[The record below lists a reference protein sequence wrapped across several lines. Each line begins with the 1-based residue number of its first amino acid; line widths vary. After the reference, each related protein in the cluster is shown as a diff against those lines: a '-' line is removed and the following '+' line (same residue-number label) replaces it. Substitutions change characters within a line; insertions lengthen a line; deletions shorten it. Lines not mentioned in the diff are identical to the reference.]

1 MCFFEDKTAEFKS
14 SIATNDTNL
23 DRVLL
28 RKLEDITAPLADDKS
43 QVFTYLIWLSPK
55 PDDKD
60 NRLMSVYLSAD
71 DLEKGKRTSGK
82 PAKILRKILPDNP
95 NINFEAFAVWFKE
108 TYFLAT
114 QGLVFK
120 SSKNRKDFAKVYT
133 MKQASASDPRLG
145 CSRKSLA
152 ASCMRYSF
160 DHLIC
165 HPTEIYGSGDFEIVW
180 IENSQEQLLARAVIC
195 TRNGRYAN
203 APIYT
208 NSNLAADMLET
219 EIANRKQACEQP
231 DKVSWI
237 NAELLRIENHDCD
250 ELIAPYFD
258 NYSSAKDLGDK
269 LKISRHGELELTTTT
284 GVISEHEYHCESC
297 NTGLGEY
304 DMHHAHDGTYCE
316 DCFHDQFFYCEA
328 CDEYEPNHAGNEVIG
343 FEGLICDHCVQNSGD
358 IVHTTCNNY
367 AHIDETVYSEYSDEW
382 FLVSDEGDTWFT
394 SSIDDEI
401 YSIDELAKLPIDA
414 MLTHEQAIDSGHWLV
429 TGKKSIVWK
438 TRHRFYNLTSFNGIE
453 GEGRHIENLE
463 RVYILKPWLEL
474 HDCPLEGTIVV
485 NNQLGLPLEYSAAA

>member
-1 MCFFEDKTAEFKS
+1 MCFFKDKTEQFKS
-14 SIATNDTNL
+14 SLATNDTSL

-28 RKLEDITAPLADDKS
+28 RKLEDITSPLTDDKS
-43 QVFTYLIWLSPK
+43 QAFTYLIWLSPK

-82 PAKILRKILPDNP
+82 PAKILRKILPIGSSVD
-95 NINFEAFAVWFKE
+95 FEAFAVWFKE

-114 QGLVFK
+114 QGLVLK

-180 IENSQEQLLARAVIC
+180 IENSQQQLLARAVVC

-208 NSNLAADMLET
+208 NSNLAADMLEA
-219 EIANRKQACEQP
+219 EITKRKQACEQP
-231 DKVSWI
+231 DKATWI
-237 NAELLRIENHDCD
+237 NAELLRIENHNCD

-269 LKISRHGELELTTTT
+269 LKISRHGDLELTTTS

-304 DMHHAHDGTYCE
+304 DMHYAQDSCYCE

-328 CDEYEPNHAGNEVIG
+328 CEEYEPNHDGNEVIG
-343 FEGLICDHCVQNSGD
+343 FEGLICDHCVQTAHD
-358 IVHTTCNNY
+358 IVYTTCGNY
-367 AHIDETVYSEYSDEW
+367 AHIDETVFSEHSDEW
-382 FLVSDEGDTWFT
+382 FLISDEGDTWFV

-429 TGKKSIVWK
+429 IGKKSIVWK

-463 RVYILKPWLEL
+463 RVYVLKPWLEL

-485 NNQLGLPLEYSAAA
+485 DNQLDLFEVAAA

>member
-1 MCFFEDKTAEFKS
+1 MCFFKDKTEQFKS
-14 SIATNDTNL
+14 SLATNDTSL

-60 NRLMSVYLSAD
+60 SRLMSIYLSAD

-82 PAKILRKILPDNP
+82 PAKILRKILPIGSSVD
-95 NINFEAFAVWFKE
+95 FEAFAVWFKE

-114 QGLVFK
+114 QGLVLK
-120 SSKNRKDFAKVYT
+120 SSKNRKDFARVYT

-160 DHLIC
+160 DHLAC

-231 DKVSWI
+231 DKATWI
-237 NAELLRIENHDCD
+237 NAELLRIENHNSD

-269 LKISRHGELELTTTT
+269 LKISKYGDLELTTTS
-284 GVISEHEYHCESC
+284 GVISEYEYHCESC

-304 DMHHAHDGTYCE
+304 DMHHAQDGTYCE
-316 DCFHDQFFYCEA
+316 DCFHDQFFYCEG
-328 CDEYEPNHAGNEVIG
+328 CDEYEPNHNGNEVIG
-343 FEGLICDHCVQNSGD
+343 FEGLICEYCCHSGSGD
-358 IVHTTCNNY
+358 IIHTTCGNY
-367 AHIDETVYSEYSDEW
+367 AHIDETVYSEHSDEW
-382 FLVSDEGDTWFT
+382 FLVNDENDTWFT
-394 SSIDDEI
+394 SDVDGEVYSMDEKA
-401 YSIDELAKLPIDA
+401 ELPTTAH
-414 MLTHEQAIDSGHWLV
+414 MTHEQAIDSGHWLV
-429 TGKKSIVWK
+429 VGKKSIVWK
-438 TRHRFYNLTSFNGIE
+438 TRHRFYNPHSFNGIE
-453 GEGRHIENLE
+453 GEGRHVENLE
-463 RVYILKPWLEL
+463 RVYVLKPWLEL
-474 HDCPLEGTIVV
+474 HDCPLQGTIVV
-485 NNQLGLPLEYSAAA
+485 DNQLDLFAAA

>member
-1 MCFFEDKTAEFKS
+1 MCFFEDKTTEFKS

-23 DRVLL
+23 NRVLL

-82 PAKILRKILPDNP
+82 PAKILRKILPENP

-165 HPTEIYGSGDFEIVW
+165 HPAEIYGSGDFEIVW
-180 IENSQEQLLARAVIC
+180 IENSQEQLLARAVVC

-208 NSNLAADMLET
+208 NSNLAADMLEA
-219 EIANRKQACEQP
+219 EIAKRKQACEQP

-269 LKISRHGELELTTTT
+269 LKISRHGDLELTTTS

-304 DMHHAHDGTYCE
+304 DMHHASDGGCYCE
-316 DCFHDQFFYCEA
+316 DCFHDQFFYCEGCA
-328 CDEYEPNHAGNEVIG
+328 EYEPNHAGNEVIG
-343 FEGLICDHCVQNSGD
+343 CEGLICDHCIQNSDD
-358 IVHTTCNNY
+358 IVLTTCNNY
-367 AHIDETVYSEYSDEW
+367 AHIDETVYSEYSDEC
-382 FLVSDEGDTWFT
+382 FLISDEGETWFT
-394 SSIDDEI
+394 SSVDDEF

-429 TGKKSIVWK
+429 IAKRSTVWK
-438 TRHRFYNLTSFNGIE
+438 TRHRFYNLSFDRDGMA

-463 RVYILKPWLEL
+463 RVYVLKPWLEL
-474 HDCPLEGTIVV
+474 HDCPLEGTTVV
-485 NNQLGLPLEYSAAA
+485 DNQLDLFSAA

>member
-1 MCFFEDKTAEFKS
+1 MCFFKDKTEQFKS
-14 SIATNDTNL
+14 SLATNDTSL

-82 PAKILRKILPDNP
+82 PAKILRKILPAGSDV
-95 NINFEAFAVWFKE
+95 NFEAFAVWFKE

-160 DHLIC
+160 DHLVC

-237 NAELLRIENHDCD
+237 NAELLRIENHNCD

-269 LKISRHGELELTTTT
+269 LKISRHGELELTTTS
-284 GVISEHEYHCESC
+284 GVISEHEYHCETC

-316 DCFHDQFFYCEA
+316 DCFYDQFFYCEG
-328 CDEYEPNHAGNEVIG
+328 CDEYEPNHNGNEVIG
-343 FEGLICDHCVQNSGD
+343 YEGLICEYCCHSGSGD
-358 IVHTTCNNY
+358 IVHTTCGNY
-367 AHIDETVYSEYSDEW
+367 AHIEETVYSEHSDEW
-382 FLVSDEGDTWFT
+382 FLVGDEGDTWFT
-394 SSIDDEI
+394 SDVDGEV
-401 YSIDELAKLPIDA
+401 YSIDEKAELPTTA
-414 MLTHEQAIDSGHWLV
+414 HMTHEQAIDSGHWLV
-429 TGKKSIVWK
+429 TSKKSIVWK
-438 TRHRFYNLTSFNGIE
+438 TRHRFYNPHSFNGIE
-453 GEGRHIENLE
+453 GQGRHVENLE

-485 NNQLGLPLEYSAAA
+485 DNQLDLFSAAA

>member
-14 SIATNDTNL
+14 SLATNDTNL
-23 DRVLL
+23 DRDLL
-28 RKLEDITAPLADDKS
+28 SKLDHIVRPLTDDRS
-43 QVFTYLIWLSPK
+43 IAFSYLIWLSPK

-82 PAKILRKILPDNP
+82 PAKILRKILPIGSSVD
-95 NINFEAFAVWFKE
+95 FEAFAIWFKE

-120 SSKNRKDFAKVYT
+120 SSKNRKDFARVYT

-208 NSNLAADMLET
+208 NSNLAADMLEA
-219 EIANRKQACEQP
+219 EIAKRKQACEQP
-231 DKVSWI
+231 DKASWI
-237 NAELLRIENHDCD
+237 NAELLRIENHNSD

-269 LKISRHGELELTTTT
+269 LKISKYGDLELTTTS
-284 GVISEHEYHCESC
+284 GVISDYEYHCESC
-297 NTGLGEY
+297 NTGLSEY
-304 DMHHAHDGTYCE
+304 DMHHAQDGTYCE
-316 DCFHDQFFYCEA
+316 DCFHDQFFYCEG
-328 CDEYEPNHAGNEVIG
+328 CDEYEPNHNGNEVIG
-343 FEGLICDHCVQNSGD
+343 FEGLICDHCVNNEGD
-358 IVHTTCNNY
+358 IVHTTCGNY

-382 FLVSDEGDTWFT
+382 FLVSDENDTWFT
-394 SSIDDEI
+394 SDIDGDV
-401 YSIDELAKLPIDA
+401 YSIDEKAELPTTAHI
-414 MLTHEQAIDSGHWLV
+414 THDQAIESGHWLV
-429 TGKKSIVWK
+429 TSKKSIVWR
-438 TRHRFYNLTSFNGIE
+438 TRHRFYNLSFDRNGME

-463 RVYILKPWLEL
+463 RVYVLKPWLEL
-474 HDCPLEGTIVV
+474 HDCPMQGMIVV
-485 NNQLGLPLEYSAAA
+485 DNQLDLFSAAA

>member
-1 MCFFEDKTAEFKS
+1 MCFFKDKTAEFKS
-14 SIATNDTNL
+14 SLATNDTSL

-28 RKLEDITAPLADDKS
+28 RKLEDMTAPLADDKS

-82 PAKILRKILPDNP
+82 PAKILRKILPAESSVD
-95 NINFEAFAVWFKE
+95 FEAFAVWFKE

-120 SSKNRKDFAKVYT
+120 SSSDRKDFAKVYT

-180 IENSQEQLLARAVIC
+180 IENSQEQLLARAVVC

-208 NSNLAADMLET
+208 NSNLAADMLEA
-219 EIANRKQACEQP
+219 EIAKRKQACEQP

-237 NAELLRIENHDCD
+237 NAELLRIENHNSD

-269 LKISRHGELELTTTT
+269 LKISKYGDLELTTTS

-304 DMHHAHDGTYCE
+304 DTHYAHDSTYCE
-316 DCFHDQFFYCEA
+316 DCFHDQFFYCED
-328 CDEYEPNHAGNEVIG
+328 CREYEPNHDGNEVIG
-343 FEGLICDHCVQNSGD
+343 CEGLICDHCVQNSGD

-382 FLVSDEGDTWFT
+382 FLVNGENDTWFT
-394 SSIDDEI
+394 SDVDGEI
-401 YSIDELAKLPIDA
+401 YSIDELAKLPIDS
-414 MLTHEQAIDSGHWLV
+414 MLTHDQAIDSGHWLV
-429 TGKKSIVWK
+429 TSKKSIVWK
-438 TRHRFYNLTSFNGIE
+438 TRHRLCNPHSFNGIE
-453 GEGRHIENLE
+453 GQGRHIENLE
-463 RVYILKPWLEL
+463 RVYVLKPWLEL

-485 NNQLGLPLEYSAAA
+485 DNQLDLFAAA

>member
-1 MCFFEDKTAEFKS
+1 MCFFKDKTEQFKS
-14 SIATNDTNL
+14 SLATNDTSL

-28 RKLEDITAPLADDKS
+28 RKLEDITSPLTDDKS

-82 PAKILRKILPDNP
+82 PAKILRKILPENP

-180 IENSQEQLLARAVIC
+180 IENSQEQLLARAVVC
-195 TRNGRYAN
+195 TRNGRYSN

-208 NSNLAADMLET
+208 NSNLAADMLEA
-219 EIANRKQACEQP
+219 EIAKRKQACEQP

-237 NAELLRIENHDCD
+237 NAELLRIENHNSD

-269 LKISRHGELELTTTT
+269 LKISRHGDLELTTTS

-304 DMHHAHDGTYCE
+304 DMHYAHDCVYCE
-316 DCFHDQFFYCEA
+316 DCFHDQFFYCEG
-328 CDEYEPNHAGNEVIG
+328 CEEYEPNHNSNEVIG
-343 FEGLICDHCVQNSGD
+343 CEGLICDHCIQNSGD
-358 IVHTTCNNY
+358 IVLTTCNNY

-382 FLVSDEGDTWFT
+382 FLVCDEGETWFT
-394 SSIDDEI
+394 SSIDEEI

-414 MLTHEQAIDSGHWLV
+414 MLTHDQAIDSGHWLV
-429 TGKKSIVWK
+429 IGKKSIIWK
-438 TRHRFYNLTSFNGIE
+438 THHRFYNLTSFNGIE

-474 HDCPLEGTIVV
+474 HECPLEGTIVV
-485 NNQLGLPLEYSAAA
+485 DNQLDLFEVAAA

>member
-1 MCFFEDKTAEFKS
+1 MCFFEDKTTEFKS
-14 SIATNDTNL
+14 SIATNDTSLN
-23 DRVLL
+23 RVLL
-28 RKLEDITAPLADDKS
+28 RKLEDITTPLADDKS

-82 PAKILRKILPDNP
+82 PAKILRKILPAGSDV
-95 NINFEAFAVWFKE
+95 NFEAFAVWFKE

-120 SSKNRKDFAKVYT
+120 SSANRKDFAKVYT

-195 TRNGRYAN
+195 THNGRYAN

-208 NSNLAADMLET
+208 NSNLAADMLEA
-219 EIANRKQACEQP
+219 EITKRKQACEQP
-231 DKVSWI
+231 EKSSWI

-258 NYSSAKDLGDK
+258 IYSSAKDLGDK
-269 LKISRHGELELTTTT
+269 LKISRHGELEMTTTS

-297 NTGLGEY
+297 NTGLSEY

-316 DCFHDQFFYCEA
+316 DCFHDQFFYCEG
-328 CDEYEPNHAGNEVIG
+328 CDEYEPNHSGNEVIG
-343 FEGLICDHCVQNSGD
+343 FEGLICDHCIQNSGD
-358 IVHTTCNNY
+358 IALTTCNNY
-367 AHIDETVYSEYSDEW
+367 AHIDEAVYSEHSDEW
-382 FLVSDEGDTWFT
+382 FLMSDENDTWFT
-394 SSIDDEI
+394 SDIDGEV
-401 YSIDELAKLPIDA
+401 YSIDEKAKLPTTA
-414 MLTHEQAIDSGHWLV
+414 HMTHDQAIDSGHWLV
-429 TGKKSIVWK
+429 TSKKSIVWK
-438 TRHRFYNLTSFNGIE
+438 TRHRFGNLTSFNGIE
-453 GEGRHIENLE
+453 GQGRHIENLE

-485 NNQLGLPLEYSAAA
+485 NNQLGLPLEYLAA

>member
-14 SIATNDTNL
+14 SIATNDTSL

-28 RKLEDITAPLADDKS
+28 RKLEEIARPLTDDHS
-43 QVFTYLIWLSPK
+43 QAFTYLIWLSPK

-82 PAKILRKILPDNP
+82 PAKILRKILPENP

-180 IENSQEQLLARAVIC
+180 IENSQEQLLARAIVC
-195 TRNGRYAN
+195 TRNGRYSN

-208 NSNLAADMLET
+208 NSNLAADMLEA
-219 EIANRKQACEQP
+219 EIAKRKQACEQP
-231 DKVSWI
+231 DKATWI
-237 NAELLRIENHDCD
+237 NAELLRIENHNCD

-269 LKISRHGELELTTTT
+269 LKISRHGELELTTTS
-284 GVISEHEYHCESC
+284 GVISDHEYHCESC
-297 NTGLGEY
+297 NTGLSEY
-304 DMHHAHDGTYCE
+304 DTHYAQDGCYCE
-316 DCFHDQFFYCEA
+316 DCFHDQFFYCEG
-328 CDEYEPNHAGNEVIG
+328 CDEYEPNHNGNEVIG
-343 FEGLICDHCVQNSGD
+343 YEGLICDHCVSHGSD
-358 IVHTTCNNY
+358 DVVHTSCGNY
-367 AHIDETVYSEYSDEW
+367 AHIDETVYSEYSDES
-382 FLVSDEGDTWFT
+382 FLVGDEGDTWFT
-394 SSIDDEI
+394 SSIDDEV

-414 MLTHEQAIDSGHWLV
+414 MLTHDQAIESGHWLV
-429 TGKKSIVWK
+429 TSKKSIVWR
-438 TRHRFYNLTSFNGIE
+438 TRHRFYNAPHSFNGIE
-453 GEGRHIENLE
+453 GQGRHIENLE
-463 RVYILKPWLEL
+463 RVYVLKPWLEL
-474 HDCPLEGTIVV
+474 HDCPLQGTIVV
-485 NNQLGLPLEYSAAA
+485 DNQLDLFSAAA